1 MSQSERKERERQAR
15 IELILK
21 AGARVFAK
29 EGYHDA
35 SMDMIAEEAELGK
48 STLYYYYKSKDELLL
63 AVLADGMQ
71 QFFNKLEEDFNRIE
85 DPMEQIR
92 NIIYRSVEFFEEN
105 PDYFTLYLYLNT
117 HPSFRERM
125 YSSLH
130 PVIITKLKLIS
141 SSFQKA
147 ADQGRL
153 KDIPVPVMLS
163 IYGSLV
169 MGMGIFSSRRSASIS
184 LKEKASWVE
193 RIFLE
198 GILK

>member
-1 MSQSERKERERQAR
+1 MSQRDRKERERQAR

-63 AVLADGMQ
+63 AVLANSVE
-71 QFFNKLEEDFNRIE
+71 QFFINLESDFNRIK
-85 DPMEQIR
+85 DPIAQIR
-92 NIIYRSVEFFEEN
+92 NVIYRSVEFFEEN

-130 PVIITKLKLIS
+130 PVLVTKLKLIGG
-141 SSFQKA
+141 SFQNA
-147 ADQGRL
+147 AKQGFL
-153 KDIPVPVMLS
+153 KEIPVPVMLS

-169 MGMGIFSSRRSASIS
+169 MGMGIFSTRKKDSIS
-184 LKEKASWVE
+184 LKEKAKWVE

>member
-1 MSQSERKERERQAR
+1 MSQRDRKERERQAR

-63 AVLADGMQ
+63 AVLANGVE
-71 QFFNKLEEDFNRIE
+71 QFFINLESDFNRIK
-85 DPMEQIR
+85 DPIAQIR
-92 NIIYRSVEFFEEN
+92 NVIYRSVEFFEEN

-130 PVIITKLKLIS
+130 PVLVTKLKLIGG
-141 SSFQKA
+141 SFQNA
-147 ADQGRL
+147 AKQGFL
-153 KDIPVPVMLS
+153 KEIPVPVMLS

-169 MGMGIFSSRRSASIS
+169 MGMGIFSTRKKDSIS
-184 LKEKASWVE
+184 LKEKAKWVE

>member
-1 MSQSERKERERQAR
+1 MSQRERKERERQAR

-63 AVLADGMQ
+63 AVLASGVE
-71 QFFNKLEEDFNRIE
+71 QFFVNLESDFNRIK
-85 DPMEQIR
+85 DPLEQIR
-92 NIIYRSVEFFEEN
+92 NVIYRSVEFFEEN

-130 PVIITKLKLIS
+130 PVLVTKLKLIGG
-141 SSFQKA
+141 SFQNA
-147 ADQGRL
+147 ADQGLL
-153 KDIPVPVMLS
+153 KEIPVPVMLS

-169 MGMGIFSSRRSASIS
+169 MGMGIFSTRQRDTIS
-184 LKEKASWVE
+184 LKEKAKWVE

>member
-1 MSQSERKERERQAR
+1 MAQRDRKERERQAR

-48 STLYYYYKSKDELLL
+48 STLYYYYKSKDDLLL
-63 AVLADGMQ
+63 AVLASGVE
-71 QFFNKLEEDFNRIE
+71 QFFMNLEEDFNHIK
-85 DPMEQIR
+85 DPVEQIR
-92 NIIYRSVEFFEEN
+92 NVIYRSVEFFEDN

-125 YSSLH
+125 YRSLH
-130 PVIITKLKLIS
+130 PVLVTKLKLIGG
-141 SSFQKA
+141 SFQNA
-147 ADQGRL
+147 SEQGLL
-153 KDIPVPVMLS
+153 KEIPVPVMLS

-169 MGMGIFSSRRSASIS
+169 MGMGIFSTRKKDAVS
-184 LKEKASWVE
+184 LKEKAKWVE

>member
-1 MSQSERKERERQAR
+1 MSQRERKERERQAR

-63 AVLADGMQ
+63 AVLASGVE
-71 QFFNKLEEDFNRIE
+71 QFFMNLESDFNRIK
-85 DPMEQIR
+85 DPLEQIR
-92 NIIYRSVEFFEEN
+92 NVIYRSVEFFEEN

-130 PVIITKLKLIS
+130 PVLVTKLKLIGG
-141 SSFQKA
+141 SFQNA
-147 ADQGRL
+147 ADQGLL
-153 KDIPVPVMLS
+153 KEIPVPVMLS

-169 MGMGIFSSRRSASIS
+169 MGMGIFSTRQRDAIS
-184 LKEKASWVE
+184 LKEKAKWVE

>member
-1 MSQSERKERERQAR
+1 MSQRERKERERQAR

-63 AVLADGMQ
+63 AVLANGVE
-71 QFFNKLEEDFNRIE
+71 QFFMNLESDFNRIK
-85 DPMEQIR
+85 DPIDQIR
-92 NIIYRSVEFFEEN
+92 NVIYRSVEFFEEN

-130 PVIITKLKLIS
+130 PILVTKLKLIGG
-141 SSFQKA
+141 SFQKA
-147 ADQGRL
+147 AEQGFL
-153 KDIPVPVMLS
+153 KEIPVPVMLS

-169 MGMGIFSSRRSASIS
+169 MGMGIFSTRKRDSVS
-184 LKEKASWVE
+184 LKEKAKWVE